1 MRKLTGYLLWVF
13 VFTVPWD
20 NFPLPIVGSVSRVFG
35 LAVVGAAVLTML
47 VEARFRKPDA
57 VLGFATAFSVWG
69 ALSLLWTISPE
80 TTVVMAATLA
90 QSVAGVWV
98 IREFVR
104 TREQVQPLLVAI
116 CLGLFVP
123 LVDLM
128 NNFRL
133 NVSVNR
139 FEGRF
144 SGSGLNADR
153 LGMYLVLG
161 LPIAWHLLM
170 TRRGIVRVIA
180 AIYFLAAPVGL
191 LLTGTRGSFLAGV
204 VGCVIVPLTLP
215 RFSLRSYALGVVL
228 VTTVALSAALVVP
241 RTNWNRIVGIT
252 SELTEG
258 GSLAGRKMIWQA
270 AVQVFP
276 ERPILGVGFGAFL
289 PAVNPLLKTTRMS
302 NAHNLAL
309 GLLVEDGIL
318 GLCLFAGI
326 LVACARTIVRL
337 PPPHRVL
344 WGTVGLTWLVVALAA
359 SPETVKFTWV
369 LIGLISA
376 QSGLPKTVPHI
387 SPIEEASRTASDSL
401 RPVTV

>member
-1 MRKLTGYLLWVF
+1 MRKLTRYLLWAF

-20 NFPLPIVGSVSRVFG
+20 NFALPIVGSVSRVFG
-35 LAVVGAAVLTML
+35 LAVVGAAVLTTL
-47 VEARFRKPDA
+47 VEGRFRKPDA
-57 VLGFATAFSVWG
+57 VLGFAIAFSVWG
-69 ALSLLWTISPE
+69 ALSLLWTISPAS
-80 TTVVMAATLA
+80 TVVLASTLA

-116 CLGLFVP
+116 CLGLFVS
-123 LVDLM
+123 LVDLL

-144 SGSGLNADR
+144 SGNGFNADL
-153 LGMYLVLG
+153 LGVYLALG

-170 TRRGIVRVIA
+170 NRRGSVRVIA
-180 AIYFLAAPVGL
+180 AIYFVAAPVGL
-191 LLTGTRGSFLAGV
+191 LLTGTRGSLLAAV
-204 VGCVIVPLTLP
+204 VGCAIVPVTL
-215 RFSLRSYALGVVL
+215 RGFSLRSYALGVVL
-228 VTTVALSAALVVP
+228 LVAVALSAALVVP
-241 RTNWNRIVGIT
+241 GTNWNRILGIT

-258 GSLAGRKMIWQA
+258 GSMAGRKMIWQA

-276 ERPILGVGFGAFL
+276 ERPLLGAGLGAFL
-289 PAVNPLLKTTRMS
+289 PAVDPLLKSTRMS

-337 PPPHRVL
+337 PPPHRSL
-344 WGTVGLTWLVVALAA
+344 WGAVGLTWLVVGIAA

-369 LIGLISA
+369 LIGLIAA
-376 QSGLPKTVPHI
+376 QSGLPKTVSHV
-387 SPIEEASRTASDSL
+387 SRIEKASRTASDSL